1 MHINIVRP
9 FMPNLAEIQ
18 DDFASALASGLVT
31 NNSPHVRRF
40 EEKLQEYFG
49 CPIKPSVN
57 CNGEMSLYHL
67 IQAWKQKLGYGPHDS
82 FEVLVPSFTF
92 SGTINAIVTNNL
104 RPVFCD
110 VDAGLVLDV
119 EKAIVDSPEIKMI
132 VAVGAYGNLADL
144 EKLGALAKKHD
155 LVVILDNAPA
165 FGSRFKGK
173 WSWEYGFSEMIS
185 FHATKVFNS
194 MEGGA
199 NIVNDPEIADYLLRL
214 RDFGQYEKTRGDV
227 DLPGLNSKMLE
238 VSALVGLRNL
248 EKVDYILSTRA
259 ANAVRYEEF
268 FHALEAQG
276 SLRTMQVGEHVE
288 CPYLY
293 FPIILNEEASE
304 FVRYMQ
310 SKEIGV
316 RRYYTATHDLKF
328 YKGKYRQQDLTFTD
342 EIKDNIVA
350 LPLHTIM
357 SDEEMTY
364 LFDTVGEYFAH
375 DRAATA
381 AGGTGARP
389 LTGSL

>member
-9 FMPNLAEIQ
+9 FMPDLAEFQ
-18 DDFASALASGLVT
+18 ADFAKALETGLVT
-31 NNSPHVRRF
+31 NTSPHVRRF

-57 CNGEMSLYHL
+57 CNGELSLYHL
-67 IQAWKQKLGYGPHDS
+67 IQAWKEKLGVGPHES

-119 EKAIVDSPEIKMI
+119 DKAVVDSPDIRMI
-132 VAVGAYGNLADL
+132 MAVGAYGNLANL
-144 EKLGALAKKHD
+144 EHLGALAKEHD
-155 LVVILDNAPA
+155 LAVILDNAPA

-227 DLPGLNSKMLE
+227 DMPGLNSKMTE
-238 VSALVGLRNL
+238 VCALVGLRNL
-248 EKVDYILSTRA
+248 EKVDYILETRA
-259 ANAVRYEEF
+259 KNAVRYEKF
-268 FHALEAQG
+268 FGGMEDQG
-276 SLRTMQVGEHVE
+276 LLRTMKVGEGVD

-293 FPIILNEEASE
+293 FPIILHEEATE

-316 RRYYTATHDLKF
+316 RRYYTANHDLKF
-328 YKGKYRQQDLTFTD
+328 YRGRYRQQDLSFTNA
-342 EIKDNIVA
+342 IKDNIVA

-357 SDEEMTY
+357 SDDEMEY
-364 LFDTVGEYFAH
+364 LFDTVRSYFSR
-375 DRAATA
+375 D
-381 AGGTGARP
+381 
-389 LTGSL
+389 